1 MRLWLGLRVTGL
13 EHVPATGPAL
23 LVSNHQSILDP
34 PLIGGATPR
43 QIFFLAKAELFQIP
57 LFGRLIRAL
66 HARPVRREGSDPSA
80 LKTAARLL
88 EEGKALL
95 VFPEGTRSI
104 DGRLGEAKPGIGM
117 LAVVSGAPVIP
128 AYISGTLES
137 LPKGA
142 IRPRR
147 SQVSVRFG
155 PALHFKALTG
165 ERRKERY
172 RDAANEMMRAITQ
185 LKEQNDRQHREER
198 RGAVASANLS
208 RRKHPL
214 MESDNRKA
222 RSLAGAQREVTD
234 APEESMEDWFNRGV
248 GDIEEG
254 EVVRGT
260 VVEVRDSEVLVDIG
274 YKSEGTIAIEEFRHA
289 GSLPKVGE
297 EIEVYLESK
306 EDSEGLIVLSKDKA
320 DKIKVWDAIS
330 KSHDSG
336 TPVEGKVVE
345 VVKGGLSVDVG
356 VRAFLPG
363 SQVDLRP
370 VKNLASM
377 LGQVIRAKVIKLN
390 RRRGNVVL
398 SRRAV
403 LEEEREEKRKH
414 TLSVLSEGMVLTGA
428 VKNITDYGAF
438 IDLGGIDGLLHV
450 TDMSWGRV
458 GHPSEIFQIGDQV
471 EVVVLHFDRETGRVS
486 LGYKQKSS
494 DPWAVVDDRY
504 PVGAKV
510 QGRVVSLT
518 NYGAF
523 VELEPGVEG
532 LVHVSEM
539 SWTRRVRHPSKL
551 VNVGDTVDVMVLDVN
566 KATKRISLGMKQVEA
581 DPWATIDERYKP
593 GERIEG
599 KVRNLTDFG
608 AFVELEP
615 GVDGLLHISDMSW
628 TRNIGHPSEIL
639 KKGQSV
645 ETQILNVDRENKRIS
660 LGLKQIQPD
669 PWETVSQRYPMGS
682 RVTGKVVRLT
692 DFGAFVE
699 LEAGVDGLLHV
710 SQMSNRPI
718 ASPADLVNVGDEL
731 TLMVIR
737 VDPHERRIGLS
748 LKDLAATIVEEPQH
762 EGRGRGKGGRKRRGG
777 EDYED
782 DEE

>member
-1 MRLWLGLRVTGL
+1 
-13 EHVPATGPAL
+13 
-23 LVSNHQSILDP
+23 
-34 PLIGGATPR
+34 
-43 QIFFLAKAELFQIP
+43 
-57 LFGRLIRAL
+57 
-66 HARPVRREGSDPSA
+66 
-80 LKTAARLL
+80 
-88 EEGKALL
+88 
-95 VFPEGTRSI
+95 
-104 DGRLGEAKPGIGM
+104 
-117 LAVVSGAPVIP
+117 
-128 AYISGTLES
+128 
-137 LPKGA
+137 
-142 IRPRR
+142 
-147 SQVSVRFG
+147 
-155 PALHFKALTG
+155 
-165 ERRKERY
+165 
-172 RDAANEMMRAITQ
+172 
-185 LKEQNDRQHREER
+185 
-198 RGAVASANLS
+198 
-208 RRKHPL
+208 
-214 MESDNRKA
+214 METENRKA
-222 RSLAGAQREVTD
+222 KVLEGAQEEVAE

-254 EVVRGT
+254 EVVRGR

-274 YKSEGTIAIEEFRHA
+274 YKSEGTIAMEEFRHV
-289 GSLPKVGE
+289 GILPKVGD

-377 LGQVIRAKVIKLN
+377 LGQMIRAKVIKLN

-494 DPWAVVDDRY
+494 DPWAVVDERY
-504 PVGAKV
+504 PVGAKA

-551 VNVGDTVDVMVLDVN
+551 VNVGDMVDVMVLDVN

-581 DPWATIDERYKP
+581 DPWATIEERYKP
-593 GERIEG
+593 GERVEG

-645 ETQILNVDRENKRIS
+645 ETQVLNVDRDNKRIS

-669 PWETVSQRYPMGS
+669 PWESVSQRYPMGS
-682 RVTGKVVRLT
+682 RVTGKIVRLT

-699 LEAGVDGLLHV
+699 LEPGVDGLLHI
-710 SQMSNRPI
+710 SQMSSRPI
-718 ASPADLVNVGDEL
+718 ASPSDLVNVGDEL

-737 VDPHERRIGLS
+737 VDPNERRIGLS
-748 LKDLAATIVEEPQH
+748 LKDLAAAILEEPSQADA
-762 EGRGRGKGGRKRRGG
+762 RGRGKGRKRRGG
-777 EDYED
+777 EDFDE

>member
-1 MRLWLGLRVTGL
+1 
-13 EHVPATGPAL
+13 
-23 LVSNHQSILDP
+23 
-34 PLIGGATPR
+34 
-43 QIFFLAKAELFQIP
+43 
-57 LFGRLIRAL
+57 
-66 HARPVRREGSDPSA
+66 
-80 LKTAARLL
+80 
-88 EEGKALL
+88 
-95 VFPEGTRSI
+95 
-104 DGRLGEAKPGIGM
+104 
-117 LAVVSGAPVIP
+117 
-128 AYISGTLES
+128 
-137 LPKGA
+137 
-142 IRPRR
+142 
-147 SQVSVRFG
+147 
-155 PALHFKALTG
+155 
-165 ERRKERY
+165 
-172 RDAANEMMRAITQ
+172 
-185 LKEQNDRQHREER
+185 
-198 RGAVASANLS
+198 
-208 RRKHPL
+208 

-222 RSLAGAQREVTD
+222 RSLAGAQREVSD

-289 GSLPKVGE
+289 GSLPKVGD

-377 LGQVIRAKVIKLN
+377 LGQMIRAKVIKLN

-428 VKNITDYGAF
+428 VKNITD
-438 IDLGGIDGLLHV
+438 
-450 TDMSWGRV
+450 
-458 GHPSEIFQIGDQV
+458 
-471 EVVVLHFDRETGRVS
+471 
-486 LGYKQKSS
+486 
-494 DPWAVVDDRY
+494 
-504 PVGAKV
+504 
-510 QGRVVSLT
+510 
-518 NYGAF
+518 YGAF

-762 EGRGRGKGGRKRRGG
+762 EGRGRGKGGGRKRRGG
-777 EDYED
+777 DDYDD

>member
-1 MRLWLGLRVTGL
+1 METENRESQGL
-13 EHVPATGPAL
+13 
-23 LVSNHQSILDP
+23 
-34 PLIGGATPR
+34 
-43 QIFFLAKAELFQIP
+43 AE
-57 LFGRLIRAL
+57 G
-66 HARPVRREGSDPSA
+66 
-80 LKTAARLL
+80 
-88 EEGKALL
+88 
-95 VFPEGTRSI
+95 
-104 DGRLGEAKPGIGM
+104 
-117 LAVVSGAPVIP
+117 
-128 AYISGTLES
+128 
-137 LPKGA
+137 
-142 IRPRR
+142 
-147 SQVSVRFG
+147 
-155 PALHFKALTG
+155 
-165 ERRKERY
+165 
-172 RDAANEMMRAITQ
+172 
-185 LKEQNDRQHREER
+185 
-198 RGAVASANLS
+198 
-208 RRKHPL
+208 
-214 MESDNRKA
+214 
-222 RSLAGAQREVTD
+222 QREVD
-234 APEESMEDWFNRGV
+234 NGPEESMEDWFKRGV

-254 EVVRGT
+254 AAVRGR

-289 GSLPKVGE
+289 GALPKVGE

-377 LGQVIRAKVIKLN
+377 LGQIIRAKVIKLN

-494 DPWAVVDDRY
+494 DPWAIVDARF

-523 VELEPGVEG
+523 IELEPGVEG

-539 SWTRRVRHPSKL
+539 SWTRRVRHPSKI
-551 VNVGDTVDVMVLDVN
+551 VNVGDTVDVLVLDVN

-593 GERIEG
+593 GERVQG

-628 TRNIGHPSEIL
+628 TRNIGHPSELL
-639 KKGQSV
+639 KKGQPI
-645 ETQILNVDRENKRIS
+645 ETQILNVDKDNKRIS
-660 LGLKQIQPD
+660 LGIKQIQPD
-669 PWETVSQRYPMGS
+669 PWESVAQRYPMGS
-682 RVTGKVVRLT
+682 RVTGKIVRLT

-699 LEAGVDGLLHV
+699 LEPGVDGLLHV
-710 SQMSNRPI
+710 SQMSQRPI
-718 ASPADLVNVGDEL
+718 ATPSDLVNVGDEL

-737 VDPHERRIGLS
+737 VDPNERRIGLS
-748 LKDLAATIVEEPQH
+748 LKDVAAAIMEEPSQA
-762 EGRGRGKGGRKRRGG
+762 EGRGRGKGRKRRGG
-777 EDYED
+777 DD
-782 DEE
+782 FDEEEE

>member
-1 MRLWLGLRVTGL
+1 
-13 EHVPATGPAL
+13 
-23 LVSNHQSILDP
+23 
-34 PLIGGATPR
+34 
-43 QIFFLAKAELFQIP
+43 
-57 LFGRLIRAL
+57 
-66 HARPVRREGSDPSA
+66 
-80 LKTAARLL
+80 
-88 EEGKALL
+88 
-95 VFPEGTRSI
+95 
-104 DGRLGEAKPGIGM
+104 
-117 LAVVSGAPVIP
+117 
-128 AYISGTLES
+128 
-137 LPKGA
+137 
-142 IRPRR
+142 
-147 SQVSVRFG
+147 
-155 PALHFKALTG
+155 
-165 ERRKERY
+165 
-172 RDAANEMMRAITQ
+172 
-185 LKEQNDRQHREER
+185 
-198 RGAVASANLS
+198 
-208 RRKHPL
+208 
-214 MESDNRKA
+214 METENRKA
-222 RSLAGAQREVTD
+222 RTLVGGSKEVD
-234 APEESMEDWFNRGV
+234 ATEESMEYWFNRGV
-248 GDIEEG
+248 SDVEEG
-254 EVVRGT
+254 EVVRGR

-306 EDSEGLIVLSKDKA
+306 EDNEGLIVLSKDKA
-320 DKIKVWDAIS
+320 DKIKVWDQIGKA
-330 KSHDSG
+330 HDSG
-336 TPVEGKVVE
+336 TPVEGRVAE
-345 VVKGGLSVDVG
+345 VVKGGLAVDVG

-370 VKNLASM
+370 VKNLGAM
-377 LGQVIRAKVIKLN
+377 VGQSIRAKVIKLN

-403 LEEEREEKRKH
+403 LEEEREEKKKH
-414 TLSVLSEGMVLTGA
+414 TLSVLAEGMVLTGT
-428 VKNITDYGAF
+428 VKNLTDYGAF

-494 DPWAVVDDRY
+494 DPWANVDDRY

-510 QGRVVSLT
+510 NGKIVSLT

-551 VNVGDTVDVMVLDVN
+551 VNVGDPVEVMVLEVN
-566 KATKRISLGMKQVEA
+566 KATKRISLGMKQVES
-581 DPWATIDERYKP
+581 DPWATIQERYQP
-593 GERIEG
+593 GMRVQG

-628 TRNIGHPSEIL
+628 TRNIGHPSELL
-639 KKGQSV
+639 KKGQAID
-645 ETQILNVDRENKRIS
+645 TQILNVDRENKRIS

-669 PWETVSQRYPMGS
+669 PWDSVAQRYPMGS

-699 LEAGVDGLLHV
+699 LEPGVDGLLHI

-718 ASPADLVNVGDEL
+718 ATPADILNVGDEL

-737 VDPHERRIGLS
+737 VDPNERRIGLS
-748 LKDLAATIVEEPQH
+748 LKELAAVIEEPVH
-762 EGRGRGKGGRKRRGG
+762 TEGRGRHKGRKRRGG
-777 EDYED
+777 DDYD